1 MRPALGGARFMAR
14 GFRIVAVLAAL
25 SLLLVLPGSAGAF
38 PLTTCTLTV
47 SSFAADGTAL
57 DTAASGADDAT
68 RDNPFDVD
76 WDGQVAWSG
85 TTGNVV
91 FTNFT
96 YSISISGLPTP
107 LQGAVANTSGAI
119 EGTGTV
125 VPSDVV
131 PLQLIGLFFVS
142 GSATASDGT
151 GSCEGS
157 GWVRIQGDLFASLQ
171 FWVALALLGIG
182 ALIVVVGRGGR
193 WLLGLIGGALFGLG
207 GAVMLITVAFLPL
220 GEFTPLIVLGLGV
233 VLGLAITI
241 PKGSQA
247 ASAGEQPPAS
257 TPPPSTPPPSTPPAS
272 PDGSAD
278 AGAPLA

>member
-1 MRPALGGARFMAR
+1 M
-14 GFRIVAVLAAL
+14 FRVVRRLVIAAL
-25 SLLLVLPGSAGAF
+25 LATSLLIPASASAF

-68 RDNPFDVD
+68 RENPFDLD

-96 YSISISGLPTP
+96 YSISISGIPTP
-107 LQGAVANTSGAI
+107 LQGAVANTSGAT

-131 PLQLIGLFFVS
+131 PVQLIGLFFVS

-157 GWVRIQGDLFASLQ
+157 GWIRIQGDLFASLQ
-171 FWVALALLGIG
+171 FWVALALMGIG
-182 ALIVVVGRGGR
+182 ALLVIVGRGGR
-193 WLLGLIGGALFGLG
+193 WLLGLIGGGLFGLG

-220 GEFTPLIVLGLGV
+220 GEFTPLIVLVLGV

-247 ASAGEQPPAS
+247 ASTGDQPPAS
-257 TPPPSTPPPSTPPAS
+257 TPPASTPPAG

-278 AGAPLA
+278 TGAPST